1 MMMILKVLASHIRRH
16 RLARGL
22 SQSALAEKAAVS
34 HAYISRLEAG
44 AVARPSAAMLLR
56 IAQAL
61 DLDAATLWE
70 DVGGDTAA
78 NQPDLTLGTLQ
89 QQLARLASA
98 IGSLRGLPVYRSR
111 RDGGARYGGKGQP
124 VGVLVLEDPHVP
136 PHRWAMVIRDD
147 TLAHERI
154 RAGDYVIVDPDLPPR
169 KHSLVAYGQDD
180 DLWVTRYAVARHAGG
195 RVPEVSEPDCA
206 RPHGADGRVL
216 GTVYAV
222 VRLPRGH
229 EA

>member
-1 MMMILKVLASHIRRH
+1 MILKDLASHIRRH
-16 RLARGL
+16 RLAHSL

-61 DLDAATLWE
+61 ELDVATLWE

-98 IGSLRGLPVYRSR
+98 VGSLRGLPVYRPR
-111 RDGGARYGGKGQP
+111 RDGGAGYRGKGHQ

-154 RAGDYVIVDPDLPPR
+154 RAGDYVIIDPDLPPR
-169 KHSLVAYGQDD
+169 KHSLVAYRQDD
-180 DLWVTRYAVARHAGG
+180 DLRLTRYAAARQAGG
-195 RVPEVSEPDCA
+195 RVPEVSEPDRA
-206 RPHGADGRVL
+206 RAYGTDERVL
-216 GTVYAV
+216 GTVCAI